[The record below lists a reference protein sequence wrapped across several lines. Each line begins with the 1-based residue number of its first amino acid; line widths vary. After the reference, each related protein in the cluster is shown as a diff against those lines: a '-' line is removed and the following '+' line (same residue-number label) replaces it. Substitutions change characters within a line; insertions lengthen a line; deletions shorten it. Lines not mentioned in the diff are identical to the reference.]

1 MLSPN
6 ARRIAILEDDP
17 IMGESIVQRLTLE
30 GFDAVWWHTGKEA
43 LEALRK
49 RRPDLMIC
57 DIKLP
62 DMSGEE
68 VFRDALPDLNA
79 SPILFITAYGEIDQ
93 AVRLIRAGADDY
105 ITKPFHMED
114 FLSRIEHLLERKAT
128 AEGGPPGTLGASKAM
143 RRVEALL
150 RRVADIDSTL
160 LLTGESGVGKEVAAR
175 FVHQISRR
183 APRPFVAVNCA
194 AVPAALLESELFG
207 HERGAFTGAHVR
219 HEGYAERARDGILFL
234 DEICELPPP
243 VQAKLLRLV
252 QERVFLRLG
261 GEKPIQFAAR
271 LVCSTNA
278 ELDRLVRAGEFRQDL
293 YYRINVIPVH
303 IGPLRERA
311 DDILPLLQ
319 KYVAYFAL
327 AMHSE
332 VRGLTTG
339 AESAALG
346 HDWPGNVRELRN
358 RAERAVALAAGPWL
372 AAADLFPVRH
382 HHDGPS
388 QEIPSLAAARQ
399 EAERRHIMAALER
412 TAGQVGKAAEILA
425 VSRTTLWEKMRKL
438 GISTDEAV

>member
-57 DIKLP
+57 DIRLP

-68 VFRDALPDLNA
+68 VFRDALPDLAA

-105 ITKPFHMED
+105 ITKPFHMQD
-114 FLSRIEHLLERKAT
+114 FLSRIEHLLERSAP
-128 AEGGPPGTLGASKAM
+128 AEGGPPGMLGASKPM

-175 FVHQISRR
+175 FVHQMSRR
-183 APRPFVAVNCA
+183 AARPFVAVNCA
-194 AVPAALLESELFG
+194 AVPASLLESELFG

-219 HEGYAERARDGILFL
+219 HEGYVERARDGILFL
-234 DEICELPPP
+234 DEISELSPA

-252 QERVFLRLG
+252 QERTFLRLG
-261 GEKPIQFAAR
+261 GEKPIQLAAR

-293 YYRINVIPVH
+293 FYRINVIPVH
-303 IGPLRERA
+303 IAPLRERA
-311 DDILPLLQ
+311 DDVLPLLQ
-319 KYVAYFAL
+319 KYVAYFA
-327 AMHSE
+327 ATMNAE
-332 VRGLTTG
+332 VRGLTVD
-339 AESAALG
+339 ADSAALG
-346 HDWPGNVRELRN
+346 HKWPGNVRELRN
-358 RAERAVALAAGPWL
+358 RVERAVALATGPWL
-372 AAADLFPVRH
+372 GVADLFPDRH
-382 HHDGPS
+382 HHDGPVP
-388 QEIPSLAAARQ
+388 EIPSLAAARQ

-425 VSRTTLWEKMRKL
+425 VSRSTLWEKMRKL
-438 GISTDEAV
+438 GISVDEAV